1 MIVARSLIVD
11 EVILHKL
18 GELQV
23 QLLDAILQTNSSST
37 DFIIDNNREEFEIAD
52 DERKETLLANVEQ
65 VKKNQANRIKNIG
78 YYEKQ
83 IAYLQ
88 EIFAKKPTEFI
99 EVDERIK
106 DL

>member
-1 MIVARSLIVD
+1 MIIARSLIVD

-18 GELQV
+18 GELEA
-23 QLLDAILQTNSSST
+23 QLLDAILQTNSTST
-37 DFIIDNNREEFEIAD
+37 DFIIDNNAEEMEIAD
-52 DERKETLLANVEQ
+52 DERKEVLLANVAQ
-65 VKKNQANRIKNIG
+65 LKKNQENRIKNIA

-88 EIFAKKPTEFI
+88 SILAKKDGEFI

-106 DL
+106 EL

>member
-1 MIVARSLIVD
+1 MIVARSLILD

-37 DFIIDNNREEFEIAD
+37 DFIIDNNREEFEVAD

-65 VKKNQANRIKNIG
+65 IKKNQANRIKNIG

-88 EIFAKKPTEFI
+88 EILAKKPTEFI
-99 EVDERIK
+99 EVDERLK
-106 DL
+106 EL

>member
-1 MIVARSLIVD
+1 MIIARNLIVD

-18 GELQV
+18 GELEV
-23 QLLDAILQTNSSST
+23 QLLDAILQTNSTST
-37 DFIIDNNREEFEIAD
+37 DFIVDNNAEEMEIAD
-52 DERKETLLANVEQ
+52 DERKEVLISNVAQ
-65 VKKNQANRIKNIG
+65 LKKNQENRIKNIA

-88 EIFAKKPTEFI
+88 SILDKKDGFI

-106 DL
+106 SL